1 MHVLRGLLDTFLSIN
16 GPQDI
21 LWYYTPMALEFSAH
35 VNATRV
41 YDCMDE
47 LSMFAGAPPHLRAME
62 AQLLASSAVVF
73 TGGKSLY
80 YSKRR
85 LHHNVYCFPSAVDA
99 LHFSG
104 ASRPE
109 PEVLAGTPRPRI
121 GFYGVIDERL
131 DVAYVEELARN
142 LREWT
147 IVMVGPVVKIDP
159 AVLPQAKNIVYAGM
173 QPYEALPALLE
184 HWDVA
189 MLPFALNDAT
199 RYISPTKTLEYL
211 AAGKPVVSSPIA
223 DVVDP
228 YGKEGLVHIAASG
241 AEAAEAARALLE
253 RGADPAWTEKTRAVV
268 ASASWDNTVQNM
280 RAQLEAVHS
289 LALENAG

>member
-1 MHVLRGLLDTFLSIN
+1 MHVQRRLLDTFLADN
-16 GPQDI
+16 GPQDV
-21 LWYYTPMALEFSAH
+21 LWYYTPIALEFSAH

-62 AQLLASSAVVF
+62 TQLLCSSAVVF

-85 LHHNVYCFPSAVDA
+85 LHHNVHCFPSAVDA
-99 LHFSG
+99 LHFSR
-104 ASRPE
+104 ASRAE
-109 PEVLAGTPRPRI
+109 PQVLAGTPRPRI

-131 DVAYVEELARN
+131 DIRYVDDLARD
-142 LREWT
+142 LPDWT
-147 IVMVGPVVKIDP
+147 VVMVGPIVKIDP
-159 AVLPQAKNIVYAGM
+159 AILPRANNIVYAGM

-211 AAGKPVVSSPIA
+211 AAGKPVVSSAIA

-228 YGKEGLVHIAASG
+228 YGKQGLVQIASTG
-241 AEAAEAARALLE
+241 AEAAQAARALLA
-253 RGADPAWTEKTRAVV
+253 RGSDAAWTEKTCAVV

-280 RAQLEAVHS
+280 RAQIEAVHL